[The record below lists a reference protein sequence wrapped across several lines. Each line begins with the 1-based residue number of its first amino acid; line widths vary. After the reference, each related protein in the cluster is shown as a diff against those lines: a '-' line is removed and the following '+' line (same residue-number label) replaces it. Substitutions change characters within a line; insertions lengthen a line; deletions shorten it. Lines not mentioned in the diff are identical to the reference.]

1 MGGLSVRT
9 AVGLSVCFAS
19 VSEESNPGVSA
30 ADAVPEE
37 RVESLV
43 RLVRLSRLE
52 AGASGS
58 RSHVGAF
65 LDQLEA
71 SPDERDRVL
80 GALSSLLAEGDG
92 APLFG
97 DVGVPSER
105 GFLSELGDRLSAK
118 LIPAPRDAQDL
129 AEVVYRLFRSEADV
143 ALFASLPLSDFHR
156 LVRFVEEGLRPEAH
170 AALARA
176 FADGF
181 RLLLTRVNAH
191 GLSRELRSRSTPG
204 PISASPFHRVLLS
217 GEALLDAWR
226 SGAPLG
232 PAMQAFG
239 RDSGECRKETRAIQR
254 RLEEAGVSVE
264 VVFGLEVIDRCL
276 TRTALMATVLEC
288 PAGPERSRAIHRL
301 LSRLIRLA
309 HDDRSVR
316 HLVRWNLHLLDRKIV
331 DRSGQTGEHYVASGP
346 SEYRHIWLAAAGGGL
361 LTVGTAAVKMLVHEW
376 HLAPFPESL
385 LYGLNYAVSFLLM
398 QAFGF
403 MLATKQPAMTAA
415 ALAQIMREAKGQEDR
430 DEKVAGF
437 FARLTSSQLAAA
449 TSNVLSVA
457 AGCALFVGGWKL
469 LFGHGWVDEKVARET
484 FLVLSPVD
492 SGTVFFAAL
501 TGVLLWMGSLAGGW
515 FENWATYHRLPEGIA
530 RHPLGRVFGP
540 ERMRR
545 AADALERNASGW
557 ATNVALGFLLGFA
570 PAVGRFFGIP
580 FDVRHVTLST
590 GQLALAASSLGER
603 WFDDGAF
610 LRGLAG
616 IGVMFVL
623 NLSVA
628 FALSL
633 MNAARAY
640 EMPSGELGGVLR
652 HVLKRALR
660 RPFDFVRPPRPAPVE
675 AP

>member
-1 MGGLSVRT
+1 MKNESSPAGT
-9 AVGLSVCFAS
+9 AAV
-19 VSEESNPGVSA
+19 A
-30 ADAVPEE
+30 APDE
-37 RVESLV
+37 RVENLV
-43 RLVRLSRLE
+43 RLVRASRAE
-52 AGASGS
+52 AGSAGA
-58 RSHVGAF
+58 RSHVAAT
-65 LDQLEA
+65 LDHLEG
-71 SPDERDRVL
+71 SPGEKERFFA
-80 GALSSLLAEGDG
+80 ALSSLLAEGDG

-118 LIPAPRDAQDL
+118 LIPAPRDAHDL
-129 AEVVYRLFRSEADV
+129 ADVVYRLFRSEADV

-156 LVRFVEEGLRPEAH
+156 LVRSVEEGLSPEAS

-239 RDSGECRKETRAIQR
+239 RDSGECRKEMRAIQR

-288 PAGPERSRAIHRL
+288 PSGPERSRAIHRL

-457 AGCALFVGGWKL
+457 AGCALFVGGWQL

-515 FENWATYHRLPEGIA
+515 FENWSAYHRLPEGIA
-530 RHPLGRVFGP
+530 RHPLGRLVGRD
-540 ERMRR
+540 RMRR
-545 AADALERNASGW
+545 FAAALERNASGW
-557 ATNVALGFLLGFA
+557 ATNVALGLLLGFA

-590 GQLALAASSLGER
+590 GQLALASASLGER
-603 WFDDGAF
+603 WFAEGAL

-616 IGVMFVL
+616 IATMFVL

-628 FALSL
+628 FTLSL
-633 MNAARAY
+633 TNAARAY
-640 EMPSGELGGVLR
+640 DAEEGEVTGALKQ
-652 HVLKRALR
+652 VLKRIAR
-660 RPFDFVRPPRPAPVE
+660 RPLDFVRPPRPNRHDSAP
-675 AP
+675 APAGGPEREP